1 MGRGREEVVVCM
13 EPQMEMS
20 RSVRGH
26 KYHLLRAL
34 ALFFSAT
41 ALCVLLRQETRPGV
55 LGRVKEPVFQNRED
69 CDALGFQLQ
78 LRQGH
83 SVPQLSR
90 HLAQGWVLLHPA
102 QHQGVFLPSPM
113 NWQLPA
119 FYFYNFCQS
128 WDLQAPHPAGT
139 CKNESHLSPF

>member
-13 EPQMEMS
+13 EPQVEMS

-69 CDALGFQLQ
+69 CDALGFQLCC
-78 LRQGH
+78 
-83 SVPQLSR
+83 VPQDLSLSHQWTSCAKGTQCHSLADTLPR
-90 HLAQGWVLLHPA
+90 DGSCCIQPSTRVFSCPHL
-102 QHQGVFLPSPM
+102 
-113 NWQLPA
+113 
-119 FYFYNFCQS
+119 
-128 WDLQAPHPAGT
+128 
-139 CKNESHLSPF
+139 